1 MQISQL
7 TNSNGNTQS
16 NASIIELNNGTKL
29 LTHYKSTVAA
39 YIPNKGYVRTNKKW
53 STTTSKV
60 INLFMGKGG
69 EEVPQDYLNTLL
81 NKV

>member
-7 TNSNGNTQS
+7 TNSNGNTQA
-16 NASIIELNNGTKL
+16 NVSIIELNNGVKL

-39 YIPNKGYVRTNKKW
+39 YVPNKGYVRTSKKW

-60 INLFMGKGG
+60 INLWMGKGG
-69 EEVPQDYLNTLL
+69 EEVSQDYLNTLL
-81 NKV
+81 NNV